1 MKLLVLGATGATGKL
16 FVADALADG
25 HQVTAYVRNPAR
37 VTTRGPNLNVIT
49 GHADDSGAL
58 AATLPGHDAV
68 ISMLGNGYGRNGKTL
83 INDSTR
89 ALIRAAEQSGVTRVV
104 IMSAFGVGDSLP
116 KGSMMGR
123 FFYKRVIP
131 GVLADKA
138 RGEAQLKSSGLD
150 WTLAYPVTLNNK
162 PATGNYT
169 ATTLDRTPK
178 LTGMPS
184 ISRADVAAF
193 LLKTAVNGTYT
204 RQTVAL
210 CTAK

>member
-16 FVADALADG
+16 LVADALADG

-37 VTTRGPNLNVIT
+37 VTTRDPNLNVIT

-68 ISMLGNGYGRNGKTL
+68 ISMLGNGYGRTGKTL

-162 PATGNYT
+162 PATGFT
-169 ATTLDRTPK
+169 ATPLDSTPK
-178 LTGMPS
+178 LSGMPS

-193 LLKTAVNGTYT
+193 LLNTAVNSTYT
-204 RQTVAL
+204 RQTVTL
-210 CTAK
+210 RTAK

>member
-1 MKLLVLGATGATGKL
+1 MDCPEAS
-16 FVADALADG
+16 G
-25 HQVTAYVRNPAR
+25 H
-37 VTTRGPNLNVIT
+37 L
-49 GHADDSGAL
+49 
-58 AATLPGHDAV
+58 TL
-68 ISMLGNGYGRNGKTL
+68 
-83 INDSTR
+83 
-89 ALIRAAEQSGVTRVV
+89 
-104 IMSAFGVGDSLP
+104 IMSAFGAGDSLP

-123 FFYKRVIP
+123 FFYKRIIP

-138 RGEAQLKSSGLD
+138 RGEAQLKTSGLD

-178 LTGMPS
+178 LTGMLS

-210 CTAK
+210 RTAK

>member
-1 MKLLVLGATGATGKL
+1 L
-16 FVADALADG
+16 
-25 HQVTAYVRNPAR
+25 
-37 VTTRGPNLNVIT
+37 
-49 GHADDSGAL
+49 L
-58 AATLPGHDAV
+58 AAD
-68 ISMLGNGYGRNGKTL
+68 I
-83 INDSTR
+83 R

-162 PATGNYT
+162 PATGFIGTPLAAHRNYPACRASPAQT
-169 ATTLDRTPK
+169 SR
-178 LTGMPS
+178 PS
-184 ISRADVAAF
+184 CS
-193 LLKTAVNGTYT
+193 T
-204 RQTVAL
+204 QP
-210 CTAK
+210 

>member
-1 MKLLVLGATGATGKL
+1 MKLFVLGATGATGTL
-16 FVADALADG
+16 FVADALAGG
-25 HQVTAYVRNPAR
+25 HQVTAYVRDPAR
-37 VTTRGPNLNVIT
+37 VTIRDPNLTVVA

-58 AATLPGHDAV
+58 AAALPGHDAV
-68 ISMLGNGYGRNGKTL
+68 ISMLGNGYGRTGKTL

-89 ALIRAAEQSGVTRVV
+89 ALIRAAGQSGVTRVV

-162 PATGNYT
+162 PATGFT
-169 ATTLDRTPK
+169 ATPLDSTPK
-178 LTGMPS
+178 LSGMPG

-193 LLKTAVNGTYT
+193 LLNTAVNGTYT
-204 RQTVAL
+204 RQTVTL
-210 CTAK
+210 RTAK

>member
-1 MKLLVLGATGATGKL
+1 L
-16 FVADALADG
+16 
-25 HQVTAYVRNPAR
+25 
-37 VTTRGPNLNVIT
+37 
-49 GHADDSGAL
+49 L
-58 AATLPGHDAV
+58 AAG
-68 ISMLGNGYGRNGKTL
+68 I
-83 INDSTR
+83 R

-162 PATGNYT
+162 PATGFT
-169 ATTLDRTPK
+169 ATPLDSTPK
-178 LTGMPS
+178 LSGMPS

-193 LLKTAVNGTYT
+193 LLNTAVNSTYT
-204 RQTVAL
+204 RQTVTL
-210 CTAK
+210 RTTK

>member
-1 MKLLVLGATGATGKL
+1 MKLLVLGATGATGTL
-16 FVADALADG
+16 FVADALAGG
-25 HQVTAYVRNPAR
+25 HQVTAYVRDPAR
-37 VTTRGPNLNVIT
+37 VTTRDPNLTVVT

-58 AATLPGHDAV
+58 AAALPGHDAV
-68 ISMLGNGYGRNGKTL
+68 ISMLGNGYGRTGKTL

-162 PATGNYT
+162 PATGFT
-169 ATTLDRTPK
+169 ATPLDSTPK
-178 LTGMPS
+178 LSGMPS

-193 LLKTAVNGTYT
+193 LLNTAVNSTYT
-204 RQTVAL
+204 RQTVTL
-210 CTAK
+210 RTAK

>member
-25 HQVTAYVRNPAR
+25 HQVTAYVRDPAR
-37 VTTRGPNLNVIT
+37 VTTRDPNLAVVT

-58 AATLPGHDAV
+58 AAALPGHDAV
-68 ISMLGNGYGRNGKTL
+68 ISMLGNGYGRTGKTL
-83 INDSTR
+83 INDSAR
-89 ALIRAAEQSGVTRVV
+89 ALIRAAEQSGVTRLV

-116 KGSMMGR
+116 KGSLLGK
-123 FFYKRVIP
+123 FFYKR
-131 GVLADKA
+131 VLADKA

-169 ATTLDRTPK
+169 ATPLDSTPK

-193 LLKTAVNGTYT
+193 LLNTAVNGTYS
-204 RQTVAL
+204 RQTVTL
-210 CTAK
+210 RTAK